1 MFRTEINNFYNCFGD
16 HKSMVLSTER
26 NSIIHSRMMSVICFD
41 GKFYFQTDKK
51 FRKCKDI
58 EFNSNVALCTDNV
71 QIEGIA
77 RQIGSPK
84 DNIEFC
90 RCFEKA
96 FPKAFEKYTMLENE
110 ILYEIVPKN
119 IYRWIY
125 NDDKQYIEHFDIENQ
140 SYSKTEYI
148 GE

>member
-16 HKSMVLSTER
+16 HKSMVLSTEQ
-26 NSIIHSRMMSVICFD
+26 NSIIHSRMMSVICFN
-41 GKFYFQTDKK
+41 GKFYFQTDKS

-58 EFNSNVALCTDNV
+58 EFNSNVALCTDNI

-77 RQIGSPK
+77 RQIGSQK

-96 FPKAFEKYTMLENE
+96 SPKAFENTQCWKMKYYMRLFLKTFIVGFIMTTNNISN
-110 ILYEIVPKN
+110 ILILKISHIAKLN
-119 IYRWIY
+119 I
-125 NDDKQYIEHFDIENQ
+125 
-140 SYSKTEYI
+140 
-148 GE
+148 